1 MFPGEICFER
11 KYPLPAISFQGARFE
26 GKANFSKASFGGAAD
41 FLEASFKGKADFW
54 KAIFGWEAD
63 FSVVSFGGAADLS
76 YASFGGAAA
85 FWSASFGGAANFSY
99 VSFGGAATFWMMRF
113 GGEANF
119 QGASFQQTAIFASI
133 TIKSGVQFDFG
144 NCILGPEPIYF
155 RDCPDLRKAKLNFNG
170 VLNVANLHFVNCEWP
185 EEHGRIKV
193 AVEDTRGQ
201 LQATRDFYQR
211 MKRKYKDEHN
221 EYEASRWHIAE
232 KEAHLKL
239 MTQRTRSLREV
250 GREALAG
257 LVSDKCRAR
266 LQRAV
271 RRVRQGKARR
281 AARVLWRIAGQWA
294 RPTFDA
300 VSERMTRH
308 ALRAYKLLSGFGEK
322 PVQALC
328 WLLLFVLLP
337 LLPWVFPGH
346 YLYYIPLL
354 REQPTAAD
362 GFWGATR
369 LWMLFWQLLITF
381 QAALFGFALRN
392 RFRR

>member
-1 MFPGEICFER
+1 M
-11 KYPLPAISFQGARFE
+11 
-26 GKANFSKASFGGAAD
+26 
-41 FLEASFKGKADFW
+41 
-54 KAIFGWEAD
+54 
-63 FSVVSFGGAADLS
+63 
-76 YASFGGAAA
+76 
-85 FWSASFGGAANFSY
+85 
-99 VSFGGAATFWMMRF
+99 
-113 GGEANF
+113 
-119 QGASFQQTAIFASI
+119 
-133 TIKSGVQFDFG
+133 
-144 NCILGPEPIYF
+144 
-155 RDCPDLRKAKLNFNG
+155 RKAKLNFNG

-193 AVEDTRGQ
+193 AVEDELGQ

-232 KEAHLKL
+232 KEAQLKL

-257 LVSDKCRAR
+257 LVSNKCRAR

-281 AARVLWRIAGQWA
+281 AARVLWKIAGQWA
-294 RPTFDA
+294 LPTFDA
-300 VSERMTRH
+300 ASERMTRH

-322 PVQALC
+322 PVLALC

>member
-1 MFPGEICFER
+1 VEFGE
-11 KYPLPAISFQGARFE
+11 
-26 GKANFSKASFGGAAD
+26 ASFGG
-41 FLEASFKGKADFW
+41 EAEF
-54 KAIFGWEAD
+54 
-63 FSVVSFGGAADLS
+63 S
-76 YASFGGAAA
+76 YANFHKSCFFKDLKLTPGIELSFYSTGIGLEPV
-85 FWSASFGGAANFSY
+85 Y
-99 VSFGGAATFWMMRF
+99 
-113 GGEANF
+113 F
-119 QGASFQQTAIFASI
+119 Q
-133 TIKSGVQFDFG
+133 
-144 NCILGPEPIYF
+144 
-155 RDCPDLRKAKLNFNG
+155 DCPDLRKAKLNFNS

-185 EEHGRIKV
+185 EEKGRIKV
-193 AVEDTRGQ
+193 AVEDEPGK

-250 GREALAG
+250 GREALAA
-257 LVSDKCRAR
+257 LVSDKCRGR

-281 AARVLWRIAGQWA
+281 AARVLWIIAGQWTL
-294 RPTFDA
+294 PTFDA